1 MEFPVS
7 DGVEVYQR
15 ACELAG
21 VLRQHV
27 FDTLRGLQVVI
38 VWRLRAVA
46 EPDHAV
52 GGEPVDLL
60 A

>member
-1 MEFPVS
+1 MEWT
-7 DGVEVYQR
+7 VEVYQR
-15 ACELAG
+15 ACELA
-21 VLRQHV
+21 VARRQHV
-27 FDTLRGLQVVI
+27 FDTLRGLRVVI

-46 EPDHAV
+46 EADHAV